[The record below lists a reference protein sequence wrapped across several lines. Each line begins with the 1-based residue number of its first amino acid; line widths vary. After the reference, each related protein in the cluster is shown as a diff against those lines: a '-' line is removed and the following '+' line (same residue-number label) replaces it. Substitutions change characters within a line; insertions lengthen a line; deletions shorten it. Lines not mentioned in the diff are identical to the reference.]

1 MNSTHPTFEV
11 RTAPPARLPRR
22 DCALVAD
29 WRRFLFVHYS
39 LPPEALAPHVPY
51 ELDLFEEHA
60 FVSLV
65 FFTLERMRTPF
76 WGSVGEVLLRP
87 ISNHPFLNVRTY
99 VNHRGRDGICFLAE
113 WIPNRISE
121 KIGPLTYG
129 LPYRFG
135 EFDHEFRRDDG
146 VARLGIDDPRIGA
159 RLAIAYPIAL
169 TEERPCEPDTAE
181 DFLLERYRA
190 YTFRGPVRRSF
201 SVAHEPWRIRPVD
214 WIRAN
219 TALVERAFPW
229 FKAATFH
236 SAHVSVGVTDVEMGF
251 PHHVED

>member
-1 MNSTHPTFEV
+1 MNTTLPTPDV
-11 RTAPPARLPRR
+11 RNAPAARLPRR
-22 DCALVAD
+22 ERALIAD

-51 ELDLFEEHA
+51 DLDLYDGRA

-65 FFTLERMRTPF
+65 FFTLERMRPPF
-76 WGSVGEVLLRP
+76 LSGVGEVLLRP

-99 VNHRGRDGICFLAE
+99 VNHRGADGICFLAE

-121 KIGPLTYG
+121 KLGPRTYG

-135 EFDHEFRRDDG
+135 EFDHEFRREDG
-146 VARLGIDDPRIGA
+146 VARLGIDDPAVEA
-159 RLAIAYPIAL
+159 RLALTYPITLGPDRA
-169 TEERPCEPDTAE
+169 CEPGTAE
-181 DFLLERYRA
+181 AFLLERYRA
-190 YTFRGPVRRSF
+190 YTFRGALRRTF
-201 SVAHEPWRIRPVD
+201 RVAHEPWRIRSVD

-219 TALVERAFPW
+219 TSLIETAFPW

-236 SAHVSVGVTDVEMGF
+236 SAHLSPGVTDVEMGF
-251 PHHVED
+251 PHRVMD